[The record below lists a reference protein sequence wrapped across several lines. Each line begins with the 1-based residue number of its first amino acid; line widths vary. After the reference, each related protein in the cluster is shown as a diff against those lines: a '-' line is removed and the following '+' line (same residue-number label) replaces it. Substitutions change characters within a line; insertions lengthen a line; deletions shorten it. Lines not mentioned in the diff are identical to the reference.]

1 MLLVSFYFFEFV
13 FEFVFQFF
21 LILFWIYFLNF
32 LNIFWYIFFIF
43 LFLICLCRFHLPMI
57 CPWSACNLQGPPC
70 KMRQKFCTCEFFS
83 IFQKS
88 RKIAENAKKKWFF
101 VPFFVNKNRVFLEA
115 KFPKMHYKNHHFL
128 YIFPQEMFNFVST
141 HFCDV
146 CWTPGKRF

>member
-1 MLLVSFYFFEFV
+1 MLLVSFYVIWICFFDIFLKT
-13 FEFVFQFF
+13 FSFFFWIYFFNFF
-21 LILFWIYFLNF
+21 LIYFLNF
-32 LNIFWYIFFIF
+32 FNIFWYIFFIF

-101 VPFFVNKNRVFLEA
+101 GTFFVNKNRVFLEA
-115 KFPKMHYKNHHFL
+115 KFPKMHYKNYHFL
-128 YIFPQEMFNFVST
+128 YDKCST
-141 HFCDV
+141 FSLKNS
-146 CWTPGKRF
+146 T